1 MNGKLYSEIGRLMMA
16 YGKQFRTF
24 MKKALAP
31 AELNMA
37 EAMVLMLLYEK
48 DGQSQDQLLE
58 GVHYDKS
65 VMTRTMQSLEK
76 HEFLMRRKNPDD
88 GRSWIFV
95 LTKKGRQVKP
105 QVLAALNEWCA
116 SASNGF
122 SLEDSEALLNI
133 MIRLQSNIEHL

>member
-58 GVHYDKS
+58 GVRYDKS

-116 SASNGF
+116 IAFNGF

>member
-1 MNGKLYSEIGRLMMA
+1 
-16 YGKQFRTF
+16 

-116 SASNGF
+116 IAFNGF